1 MAEKV
6 KLPPFTPDVDGWLT
20 HVEAILAG
28 RSLDQKQKHNA
39 LVSALPTD
47 VVRKVQEPVVNPPT
61 EKPFDNLKEAL
72 IQCYKKP
79 DRVYFNELQKL
90 ALGDDSP
97 SSLWYQMTA
106 INSRCTTPLP
116 DPLLCQFLLRKLPT
130 DVQVALATLDAT
142 VDQKTFLSTADRAC
156 EHARLKEESTGISP
170 GVCAVPEFLPCSSS
184 RSYDSVSAV
193 HKNSSDDVS
202 AMLHDVNPIGAV
214 ASVKADDRIENL
226 LSRVTSLERSLRLAQ
241 GRNSAET
248 PRSGEVCWYHTKFGR
263 NARQCRLPCQMSG
276 NGRGGEW

>member
-47 VVRKVQEPVVNPPT
+47 VVYKVREPVVHPPT
-61 EKPFDNLKEAL
+61 KKPFDNLKEAL

-90 ALGDDSP
+90 MLGDDPP
-97 SSLWYQMTA
+97 SSLWYRMTA
-106 INSRCTTPLP
+106 INSWCTTPLP

-130 DVQVALATLDAT
+130 DVQLIQL
-142 VDQKTFLSTADRAC
+142 
-156 EHARLKEESTGISP
+156 
-170 GVCAVPEFLPCSSS
+170 CAVNKTSS
-184 RSYDSVSAV
+184 DGTSAV
-193 HKNSSDDVS
+193 PHDD
-202 AMLHDVNPIGAV
+202 NPIGAV

-226 LSRVTSLERSLRLAQ
+226 LSRVSSLKRSLRLVQ
-241 GRNSAET
+241 GRNGAAT
-248 PRSGEVCWYHTKFGR
+248 PCSGDVYWYHTKFGR
-263 NARQCRLPCQMSG
+263 NARQRRPPCCISG
-276 NGRGGEW
+276 NGQGGEW

>member
-47 VVRKVQEPVVNPPT
+47 VVHKVREPVVNPPT
-61 EKPFDNLKEAL
+61 EKPFDKLKEAL
-72 IQCYKKP
+72 MRCYKKP

-90 ALGDDSP
+90 VLGDDSP
-97 SSLWYQMTA
+97 SSLWHRLTA

-116 DPLLCQFLLRKLPT
+116 DPLLCQFLLRKLPN
-130 DVQVALATLDAT
+130 DVQVALATLDPT
-142 VDQKTFLSTADRAC
+142 INQETFLSTADRAC
-156 EHARLKEESTGISP
+156 EHARLTQESTRMSP
-170 GVCAVPEFLPCSSS
+170 DVCSVPEFLPCSSC
-184 RSYDSVSAV
+184 RSYNSISAV
-193 HKNSSDDVS
+193 NKTSSDGASAVS
-202 AMLHDVNPIGAV
+202 HDDNPIGAV
-214 ASVKADDRIENL
+214 ASVKADDRIESL
-226 LSRVTSLERSLRLAQ
+226 LSRVNSLERSLRLVQ
-241 GRNSAET
+241 GRNSAGT
-248 PRSGEVCWYHTKFGR
+248 PHSGDVCWYHTKFGR
-263 NARQCRLPCQMSG
+263 NARQCRPPCRMSG